1 MSKTIKVSA
10 IIYNAKYDDLNPEPY
25 FEELTTLP
33 FKEWLKKRNEQRILE
48 EGETHNET
56 EEEFDVHTLE
66 IEVNNE
72 KNKTI
77 TLTDE
82 EHNFLVE
89 ELGENRNRSQEL
101 LDDEII
107 SIEND
112 YLIKGI
118 ESNIEGYKREVR
130 LCDSILKKL

>member
-1 MSKTIKVSA
+1 MS
-10 IIYNAKYDDLNPEPY
+10 
-25 FEELTTLP
+25 
-33 FKEWLKKRNEQRILE
+33 
-48 EGETHNET
+48 
-56 EEEFDVHTLE
+56 
-66 IEVNNE
+66 NE

-77 TLTDE
+77 TLTSE
-82 EHNFLVE
+82 EHSFLVE

-101 LDDEII
+101 LDDETT

-118 ESNIEGYKREVR
+118 ESNIEGYKKEIR

>member
-1 MSKTIKVSA
+1 MS
-10 IIYNAKYDDLNPEPY
+10 
-25 FEELTTLP
+25 
-33 FKEWLKKRNEQRILE
+33 
-48 EGETHNET
+48 
-56 EEEFDVHTLE
+56 
-66 IEVNNE
+66 NE

-89 ELGENRNRSQEL
+89 ELGENRSRSQEL

-107 SIEND
+107 SIENN

-118 ESNIEGYKREVR
+118 ESNIEGYKKEIR
-130 LCDSILKKL
+130 LCNSILKKL

>member
-1 MSKTIKVSA
+1 MS
-10 IIYNAKYDDLNPEPY
+10 
-25 FEELTTLP
+25 
-33 FKEWLKKRNEQRILE
+33 
-48 EGETHNET
+48 
-56 EEEFDVHTLE
+56 
-66 IEVNNE
+66 NE

-89 ELGENRNRSQEL
+89 ELGENRSRSQEL

>member
-1 MSKTIKVSA
+1 MS
-10 IIYNAKYDDLNPEPY
+10 
-25 FEELTTLP
+25 
-33 FKEWLKKRNEQRILE
+33 
-48 EGETHNET
+48 
-56 EEEFDVHTLE
+56 
-66 IEVNNE
+66 E

-89 ELGENRNRSQEL
+89 ELGENRSRSQEL

-118 ESNIEGYKREVR
+118 ESNIEGYKKEIR
-130 LCDSILKKL
+130 LFNSILKKL

>member
-1 MSKTIKVSA
+1 MS
-10 IIYNAKYDDLNPEPY
+10 
-25 FEELTTLP
+25 
-33 FKEWLKKRNEQRILE
+33 
-48 EGETHNET
+48 
-56 EEEFDVHTLE
+56 
-66 IEVNNE
+66 NE

-89 ELGENRNRSQEL
+89 ELGENRSRSQEL

-107 SIEND
+107 SIENN

-118 ESNIEGYKREVR
+118 ESNIEGYKKGIK
-130 LCDSILKKL
+130 LFNSILKKL

>member
-1 MSKTIKVSA
+1 M
-10 IIYNAKYDDLNPEPY
+10 LN
-25 FEELTTLP
+25 
-33 FKEWLKKRNEQRILE
+33 K
-48 EGETHNET
+48 
-56 EEEFDVHTLE
+56 
-66 IEVNNE
+66 NE
-72 KNKTI
+72 KNKIKNKLRDIFKKHKTI

-82 EHNFLVE
+82 EHSFLVE
-89 ELGENRNRSQEL
+89 ELGENRSRSQEL

-118 ESNIEGYKREVR
+118 ESNVEGYKKEIR

>member
-1 MSKTIKVSA
+1 MS
-10 IIYNAKYDDLNPEPY
+10 
-25 FEELTTLP
+25 
-33 FKEWLKKRNEQRILE
+33 
-48 EGETHNET
+48 
-56 EEEFDVHTLE
+56 
-66 IEVNNE
+66 E

-130 LCDSILKKL
+130 LCDSILKKLE

>member
-1 MSKTIKVSA
+1 MS
-10 IIYNAKYDDLNPEPY
+10 
-25 FEELTTLP
+25 
-33 FKEWLKKRNEQRILE
+33 
-48 EGETHNET
+48 
-56 EEEFDVHTLE
+56 
-66 IEVNNE
+66 NE

-77 TLTDE
+77 TLTSE

-118 ESNIEGYKREVR
+118 ESNIEGYKKEIR

>member
-1 MSKTIKVSA
+1 MSNK
-10 IIYNAKYDDLNPEPY
+10 
-25 FEELTTLP
+25 
-33 FKEWLKKRNEQRILE
+33 
-48 EGETHNET
+48 
-56 EEEFDVHTLE
+56 
-66 IEVNNE
+66 

-89 ELGENRNRSQEL
+89 ELGENRSRSQEL

-118 ESNIEGYKREVR
+118 ESNIEGYKKEIR
-130 LCDSILKKL
+130 LFNSILKKL

>member
-1 MSKTIKVSA
+1 MSNK
-10 IIYNAKYDDLNPEPY
+10 
-25 FEELTTLP
+25 
-33 FKEWLKKRNEQRILE
+33 
-48 EGETHNET
+48 
-56 EEEFDVHTLE
+56 
-66 IEVNNE
+66 

-89 ELGENRNRSQEL
+89 ELGENRSRSQEL

>member
-1 MSKTIKVSA
+1 MS
-10 IIYNAKYDDLNPEPY
+10 D
-25 FEELTTLP
+25 
-33 FKEWLKKRNEQRILE
+33 
-48 EGETHNET
+48 
-56 EEEFDVHTLE
+56 
-66 IEVNNE
+66 E
-72 KNKTI
+72 KNKTV

-82 EHNFLVE
+82 EHQFLVE

-118 ESNIEGYKREVR
+118 ESNIEGYKKEIR

>member
-1 MSKTIKVSA
+1 MS
-10 IIYNAKYDDLNPEPY
+10 D
-25 FEELTTLP
+25 
-33 FKEWLKKRNEQRILE
+33 
-48 EGETHNET
+48 
-56 EEEFDVHTLE
+56 
-66 IEVNNE
+66 E
-72 KNKTI
+72 KNKTV

-82 EHNFLVE
+82 EHQFLVE

-118 ESNIEGYKREVR
+118 ESNIKGYKKEIR

>member
-1 MSKTIKVSA
+1 MS
-10 IIYNAKYDDLNPEPY
+10 
-25 FEELTTLP
+25 
-33 FKEWLKKRNEQRILE
+33 
-48 EGETHNET
+48 
-56 EEEFDVHTLE
+56 
-66 IEVNNE
+66 NE

-89 ELGENRNRSQEL
+89 ELGENRSRSQEL

-107 SIEND
+107 SIENN

-130 LCDSILKKL
+130 LCDSILKKF

>member
-1 MSKTIKVSA
+1 MS
-10 IIYNAKYDDLNPEPY
+10 
-25 FEELTTLP
+25 
-33 FKEWLKKRNEQRILE
+33 
-48 EGETHNET
+48 
-56 EEEFDVHTLE
+56 
-66 IEVNNE
+66 NE

-89 ELGENRNRSQEL
+89 ELGENRSRSQEL

-118 ESNIEGYKREVR
+118 ESNIEGYKKEIR

>member
-1 MSKTIKVSA
+1 MS
-10 IIYNAKYDDLNPEPY
+10 
-25 FEELTTLP
+25 
-33 FKEWLKKRNEQRILE
+33 
-48 EGETHNET
+48 
-56 EEEFDVHTLE
+56 
-66 IEVNNE
+66 NE

-89 ELGENRNRSQEL
+89 ELGENRSRSQEL

-107 SIEND
+107 SIENN

>member
-1 MSKTIKVSA
+1 MS
-10 IIYNAKYDDLNPEPY
+10 
-25 FEELTTLP
+25 
-33 FKEWLKKRNEQRILE
+33 
-48 EGETHNET
+48 
-56 EEEFDVHTLE
+56 
-66 IEVNNE
+66 E

-82 EHNFLVE
+82 EHQFLVE

-118 ESNIEGYKREVR
+118 ESNIEGYKKEIR
-130 LCDSILKKL
+130 LFNSILKKL

>member
-1 MSKTIKVSA
+1 MS
-10 IIYNAKYDDLNPEPY
+10 
-25 FEELTTLP
+25 
-33 FKEWLKKRNEQRILE
+33 
-48 EGETHNET
+48 
-56 EEEFDVHTLE
+56 
-66 IEVNNE
+66 NE

-89 ELGENRNRSQEL
+89 ELGENRSRSQEL

-107 SIEND
+107 SIENN

-118 ESNIEGYKREVR
+118 ESNIEGYKREIR
-130 LCDSILKKL
+130 LCDSLLKKL

>member
-1 MSKTIKVSA
+1 MS
-10 IIYNAKYDDLNPEPY
+10 
-25 FEELTTLP
+25 
-33 FKEWLKKRNEQRILE
+33 
-48 EGETHNET
+48 
-56 EEEFDVHTLE
+56 
-66 IEVNNE
+66 NE

-77 TLTDE
+77 TLTSE
-82 EHNFLVE
+82 EHQFLVE

-118 ESNIEGYKREVR
+118 ESNIEGYKKEIR
-130 LCDSILKKL
+130 LLNSILKKL

>member
-1 MSKTIKVSA
+1 MS
-10 IIYNAKYDDLNPEPY
+10 
-25 FEELTTLP
+25 
-33 FKEWLKKRNEQRILE
+33 
-48 EGETHNET
+48 
-56 EEEFDVHTLE
+56 
-66 IEVNNE
+66 NE

-82 EHNFLVE
+82 EHSFLVE
-89 ELGENRNRSQEL
+89 ELGENRSRSQEL

-118 ESNIEGYKREVR
+118 ESNIEGYKKEIR

>member
-1 MSKTIKVSA
+1 MS
-10 IIYNAKYDDLNPEPY
+10 
-25 FEELTTLP
+25 
-33 FKEWLKKRNEQRILE
+33 
-48 EGETHNET
+48 
-56 EEEFDVHTLE
+56 
-66 IEVNNE
+66 NE

-89 ELGENRNRSQEL
+89 ELGENRSRSQEL

-118 ESNIEGYKREVR
+118 ESNIEGYKKEIR
-130 LCDSILKKL
+130 LCNSILKKL

>member
-1 MSKTIKVSA
+1 MS
-10 IIYNAKYDDLNPEPY
+10 
-25 FEELTTLP
+25 
-33 FKEWLKKRNEQRILE
+33 
-48 EGETHNET
+48 
-56 EEEFDVHTLE
+56 
-66 IEVNNE
+66 E

-118 ESNIEGYKREVR
+118 ESNIEGYKKEIR
-130 LCDSILKKL
+130 LFNSILKKL